1 MDAVAEA
8 EMTDCKRN
16 KIMLKRLFNLL
27 MIFALLVSCL
37 SWLSVSQPATADVL
51 GAIHFRPVLVLADEV
66 RNPVD
71 TKLGTAYGS
80 KIDLNN
86 SNVNAF
92 IKYPGLYPTIARK
105 VIENAPFKSVEDV
118 LDMPGLSQRELEII
132 RANLDNF
139 AVTAPEPA
147 LIEGG
152 DRINPGIYK

>member
-1 MDAVAEA
+1 M
-8 EMTDCKRN
+8 
-16 KIMLKRLFNLL
+16 KRLFNLL
-27 MIFALLVSCL
+27 MIGLLVSCL
-37 SWLSVSQPATADVL
+37 SWLNFSQPAAADVIEVMHL
-51 GAIHFRPVLVLADEV
+51 RPMSVLADEF

-92 IKYPGLYPTIARK
+92 IEYPGLYPTIARK
-105 VIENAPFKSVEDV
+105 VIENAPFKSVEEV
-118 LDMPGLSQRELEII
+118 LNMPGLNQQELEILK
-132 RANLDNF
+132 ANLDNF

-152 DRINPGIYK
+152 DRVNPGVYK